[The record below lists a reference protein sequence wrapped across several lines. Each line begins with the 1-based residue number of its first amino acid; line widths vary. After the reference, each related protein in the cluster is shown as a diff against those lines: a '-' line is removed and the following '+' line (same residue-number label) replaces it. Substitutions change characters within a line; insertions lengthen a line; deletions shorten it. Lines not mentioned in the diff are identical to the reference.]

1 MSIRRLENNVTI
13 SFHKARVSAC
23 VLAIAVLAAL
33 VQRAAAQRY
42 TASAN
47 PESPE
52 GQFLDL
58 IGLQSDEAKKLAL
71 IEQFPQRFPRHPAAS
86 WAYEQLQLAAIQASQ
101 WDRALAFGE
110 RLAQLNP
117 NDIEVAQL
125 NIKAAESK
133 GDRTTVKLWSD
144 YAARVAQRI
153 LESPPPKD
161 PELLEEWKK
170 ETAVAS
176 QYSAQDEY
184 TIYKKALE
192 SGDPRQQIKLLD
204 ELLKRNS
211 DTAYLPQ
218 ALVVYLN
225 AYRAL
230 GDSGNGMLTAEK
242 ILKIDP
248 KNEDALL
255 TAAEGYLRRGS
266 STEKVLAYSAR
277 LIEVMGAKKK
287 PAIVRQE
294 DWEKK
299 KSFYAGT
306 AHWMIGNIYINQNRF
321 GQADSELRAALTMLR
336 HSDQSAASILFYLG
350 WSNYKLENYAEAVRF
365 FKQCMAIQSQFQEQ
379 AQKNLDVIRSEQ
391 GIQ

>member
-117 NDIEVAQL
+117 
-125 NIKAAESK
+125 
-133 GDRTTVKLWSD
+133 
-144 YAARVAQRI
+144 QRI

-266 STEKVLAYSAR
+266 ATEKVLAYSAR

>member
-133 GDRTTVKLWSD
+133 GDRTTVKLWTD
-144 YAARVAQRI
+144 YMAR
-153 LESPPPKD
+153 
-161 PELLEEWKK
+161 
-170 ETAVAS
+170 
-176 QYSAQDEY
+176 
-184 TIYKKALE
+184 
-192 SGDPRQQIKLLD
+192 
-204 ELLKRNS
+204 
-211 DTAYLPQ
+211 
-218 ALVVYLN
+218 
-225 AYRAL
+225 
-230 GDSGNGMLTAEK
+230 
-242 ILKIDP
+242 
-248 KNEDALL
+248 
-255 TAAEGYLRRGS
+255 
-266 STEKVLAYSAR
+266 
-277 LIEVMGAKKK
+277 
-287 PAIVRQE
+287 
-294 DWEKK
+294 
-299 KSFYAGT
+299 
-306 AHWMIGNIYINQNRF
+306 INQR
-321 GQADSELRAALTMLR
+321 
-336 HSDQSAASILFYLG
+336 
-350 WSNYKLENYAEAVRF
+350 V
-365 FKQCMAIQSQFQEQ
+365 
-379 AQKNLDVIRSEQ
+379 
-391 GIQ
+391 